1 MKLHMLRTTALA
13 VLATAAAAQV
23 SAEELSVLVGSN
35 PDTVAIAE
43 ALTAAYTEKNP
54 DVTFEIETRPGGSEG
69 DNIVKTRLATGEMA
83 DIFEHNSGSLM
94 QALRPSRTMVP
105 LNDLP
110 NMENLLESYTATV
123 SDSDGNIYGVPW
135 NMAVGGGIL
144 YHRPTY
150 EALGL
155 EIPKTWDEYM
165 ANNARIA
172 EETDKTPIIQ
182 TYRDTWTSQIPV
194 LADYYNV
201 QAENP
206 DFAEKFTNNE
216 AKFATTE
223 AATKSFL
230 RLQQGYESGYYNE
243 DFGAASYN
251 DGLEMLATGEGVH
264 YPMLTVGYGAI
275 KQNHPELLNDIGIF
289 AQPGDDPDKNG
300 LTVWIPDSYYI
311 PQSSDKQELAKE
323 FLNFVA
329 SPEACDVIV
338 NTVGANGPFVVKG
351 CKLPDDVMPGVA
363 EMLPYFEEDGRT
375 APALEFLSPVK
386 GPGLEQITVE
396 VGSGIRDAQ
405 SGAELYDRDVEK
417 QAKQLRL
424 PNW

>member
-13 VLATAAAAQV
+13 ALATAAAGQV

-123 SDSDGNIYGVPW
+123 SDSEGNIYGVPW

-150 EALGL
+150 ETLGL

-275 KQNHPELLNDIGIF
+275 KQNHPELLDDIGIF
-289 AQPGDDPDKNG
+289 AQPAM
-300 LTVWIPDSYYI
+300 TR
-311 PQSSDKQELAKE
+311 
-323 FLNFVA
+323 
-329 SPEACDVIV
+329 
-338 NTVGANGPFVVKG
+338 T
-351 CKLPDDVMPGVA
+351 
-363 EMLPYFEEDGRT
+363 RT
-375 APALEFLSPVK
+375 A
-386 GPGLEQITVE
+386 
-396 VGSGIRDAQ
+396 
-405 SGAELYDRDVEK
+405 
-417 QAKQLRL
+417 
-424 PNW
+424 